1 MEHLADQPLVDFVRG
16 VSEPSVARGIKT
28 HLDAGC
34 SKCQSAVDSWSRVRR
49 LAAQEDA
56 YTPAEDLVR
65 MAKYA
70 FVSRTMQSAR
80 PAEPTNWT
88 LANLVFNGF
97 TQPLPAGYRSGPAG
111 GTLNVWQVIYE
122 AEGLTV
128 DLRFGRRSLSKVVY
142 IVGQILDKHAAQA
155 LHTDTTVELST
166 ENDLLIATSPITVMG
181 EFHIEFQQKG
191 PLWLSVK
198 TSGRNPVRIPLAD
211 PALG

>member
-1 MEHLADQPLVDFVRG
+1 MEHLAEQPVVDFVRG
-16 VSEPSVARGIKT
+16 VCEPPVARGIKA

-34 SKCQSAVDSWSRVRR
+34 SKCQTAVDSWSRVRR
-49 LAAQEDA
+49 LAAQEDT
-56 YTPAEDLVR
+56 YTPPENLVR
-65 MAKYA
+65 MAKFA
-70 FVSRTMQSAR
+70 FVSQTMHSAQSDL
-80 PAEPTNWT
+80 PTTWT

-97 TQPLPAGYRSGPAG
+97 AQPLPAGYRS

-142 IVGQILDKHAAQA
+142 IVGQIFDKHAAQA
-155 LHTDTTVELST
+155 LHNDTTVELST
-166 ENDLLIATSPITVMG
+166 EDDLLVATSPITVMG
-181 EFHIEFQQKG
+181 EFHIEFREKG

-198 TSGRNPVRIPLAD
+198 TSGRNPVRIPLAN